1 MRFQRLT
8 RHIHFEHMTRTSS
21 PFSSRPFCIGL
32 SKGWGPLDESLD
44 LAAKAGWN
52 GFFVCWNPGD
62 DLRPLA
68 AKARELG
75 MLYQSVHAPWGKA
88 ANLWGDDEAK
98 GEAAVA
104 ELVACLR
111 DAAEVGAPF
120 VVAHAWIGFVPTA
133 PTEAGLV
140 RFARVADEA
149 RRLGL
154 KIALENT
161 EGEEHLDA
169 FLAHFRDDPAVG
181 FCWDTGHELCY
192 NRGRDLM
199 AAFGDRLLGTHLNDN
214 LGITDPAG
222 PTTWL
227 DDLHLLPFDGIADW
241 PGIARR
247 LAASS
252 FGGPLTFE
260 LNRASKPGRHEND
273 AYAAMPLGDY
283 LVEALARARH
293 VAALADEAAAAL

>member
-1 MRFQRLT
+1 MRTL
-8 RHIHFEHMTRTSS
+8 
-21 PFSSRPFCIGL
+21 CIGL
-32 SKGWGPLDESLD
+32 GKQWGPLETSLET
-44 LAAKAGWN
+44 AAETGWN
-52 GFFVCWNPGD
+52 GYFTVWKPGE

-68 AKARELG
+68 VRARSLG
-75 MLYQSVHAPWGKA
+75 LFPQSVHAPWGKA
-88 ANLWGDDEAK
+88 ADLWNADEEK
-98 GEAAVA
+98 GAAAVD

-111 DAAEVGAPF
+111 AAADAGAPF

-133 PTEAGLV
+133 PTEAGLE
-140 RFARVADEA
+140 RFARVADAA
-149 RRLGL
+149 RRLGVSV
-154 KIALENT
+154 ALENT

-169 FLAHFRDDPAVG
+169 LLRRFRDDPSVG

-199 AAFGDRLLGTHLNDN
+199 AEYGPRLLGTHLNDN

-241 PGIARR
+241 PGIAER
-247 LAASS
+247 LVRSG
-252 FGGPLTFE
+252 FDGPLTFE

-273 AYAAMPLGDY
+273 GYEAMPLRDY
-283 LVEALARARH
+283 LAEARRRAER
-293 VAALADEAAAAL
+293 VCALLDGRTDR

>member
-1 MRFQRLT
+1 
-8 RHIHFEHMTRTSS
+8 MTHTSA

-32 SKGWGPLDESLD
+32 SKSWGPLDESMA
-44 LAAKAGWN
+44 LAAEAGWN
-52 GFFVCWNPGD
+52 GYFVCWNPGD

-68 AKARELG
+68 DKAHDLG
-75 MLYQSVHAPWGKA
+75 LFQQSVHAPWGKA
-88 ANLWGDDEAK
+88 ADLWGADEAK
-98 GEAAVA
+98 GEAAIA
-104 ELVACLR
+104 ELVACLE
-111 DAAEVGAPF
+111 AAAASGAPF
-120 VVAHAWIGFVPTA
+120 VVVHAWIGFVPTA
-133 PTEAGLV
+133 PTEAGLK
-140 RFARVADEA
+140 RFARVVDEA
-149 RRLGL
+149 KRLGL
-154 KIALENT
+154 SLAVENT

-169 FLAHFRDDPAVG
+169 LLAHFRGEPAVG

-199 AAFGDRLLGTHLNDN
+199 ATFGDRLLGTHLNDN
-214 LGITDPAG
+214 LGIADPAG

-247 LAASS
+247 LAGSGFA
-252 FGGPLTFE
+252 GPLTFE

-283 LVEALARARH
+283 LAEALVRAHR
-293 VAALADEAAAAL
+293 VAALADEAAAH